1 MEIILNEYQRIEK
14 YTNRRIKQL
23 KGEIPDIEPMDPDI
37 ERYTRRRLRE
47 LRREREMR
55 ESKFFVD
62 NMLRRG
68 YALATM
74 EVYGG
79 E

>member
-1 MEIILNEYQRIEK
+1 
-14 YTNRRIKQL
+14 
-23 KGEIPDIEPMDPDI
+23 MDPDI